1 MDRLF
6 EKYAKYVDEMIKT
19 GNDPIDF
26 EQFKKMIE
34 ESEKSNMATGGR
46 VGLADGTPMK
56 MASYGY
62 DDAMGEAFAEFQ
74 RLRKLGEI
82 PMDMEFDEYLDQ
94 LDIDIP
100 YGKKQKQAPLIKL
113 ASAYDYDSFDHKIN
127 ELKAAYKRYKK
138 GSTTGGRKG
147 TMTFEQFAPK
157 FAAENF
163 STGGRVQAAS
173 GGLADILK
181 V

>member
-56 MASYGY
+56 MASAP
-62 DDAMGEAFAEFQ
+62 DIQDELNE
-74 RLRKLGEI
+74 LSLKLFNKPIKLLTPEE
-82 PMDMEFDEYLDQ
+82 MDMLSDEAERL
-94 LDIDIP
+94 
-100 YGKKQKQAPLIKL
+100 
-113 ASAYDYDSFDHKIN
+113 
-127 ELKAAYKRYKK
+127 
-138 GSTTGGRKG
+138 STK
-147 TMTFEQFAPK
+147 
-157 FAAENF
+157 
-163 STGGRVQAAS
+163 
-173 GGLADILK
+173 
-181 V
+181 

>member
-56 MASYGY
+56 MASM
-62 DDAMGEAFAEFQ
+62 DDDYEQEFMKLVGEF
-74 RLRKLGEI
+74 
-82 PMDMEFDEYLDQ
+82 MEQGFSQQEA
-94 LDIDIP
+94 ID
-100 YGKKQKQAPLIKL
+100 
-113 ASAYDYDSFDHKIN
+113 
-127 ELKAAYKRYKK
+127 AARY
-138 GSTTGGRKG
+138 
-147 TMTFEQFAPK
+147 
-157 FAAENF
+157 
-163 STGGRVQAAS
+163 
-173 GGLADILK
+173 
-181 V
+181 